1 MRILLVILALGLI
14 AASFASPKD
23 SPLDDRAAWRE
34 ACKLGGYSCFAISA
48 PFVAR
53 APMGL
58 LYGRYVMGDRYILV
72 DENITGN
79 LAYEVKVHEMV
90 HYLQWKHK
98 KWKFTKENS
107 CRMEQDAF
115 DVSNVVARRLGDLA
129 HLIDWNVTK
138 VSYGCPL

>member
-14 AASFASPKD
+14 AASFAAPKD
-23 SPLDDRAAWRE
+23 DVLDDRAAWRE
-34 ACKLGGYSCFAISA
+34 ACKLGGYSCFAIPA
-48 PFVAR
+48 PLVAR

-72 DENITGN
+72 DENTTGN

-90 HYLQWKHK
+90 HYLQGKHG

-107 CRMEQDAF
+107 CQMEHAAF
-115 DVSNVVARRLGDLA
+115 DVSNVVARRLGDTQ
-129 HLIDWNVTK
+129 HVVDWNVARLN
-138 VSYGCPL
+138 YGCPL